1 MIDPEE
7 ATPQQLGEALAAQLG
22 SVDWEVDVDAPALPV
37 EEPIEDIP
45 PIEEAVPIAEA
56 VNEEEVPPAP
66 LQIIEAMLFIGGPPL
81 SAAKATDSIRG
92 FDAEQF
98 RSTIET
104 LNRVYRMQNRPYT
117 VTTTEQGCTLTLR
130 PRFAGLKERLYGGP
144 REARLTQQAL
154 DVLSLV
160 TYRQPVAKAEVDSV
174 RGMESGAV
182 LRQLIRLGLIS
193 ISQRADA
200 KKREVSYSTTPRFL
214 ELFNLK
220 SLEDLPQTGDAQR
233 L

>member
-22 SVDWEVDVDAPALPV
+22 SRDWELDADAPVVPI
-37 EEPIEDIP
+37 EEPIEDVP
-45 PIEEAVPIAEA
+45 VVAEEVPIAEA
-56 VNEEEVPPAP
+56 VNEEVPPAP

-81 SAAKATDSIRG
+81 SAARANDSIRG
-92 FDAEQF
+92 FDEEQF

-104 LNRVYRMQNRPYT
+104 LNRVYRLQNRPYT

-174 RGMESGAV
+174 RGMESGAI

-220 SLEDLPQTGDAQR
+220 SLEELPQTGDAQR